1 MKYPSQD
8 YLKSIFTYCKE
19 TGILTRKPRPRE
31 HFSSDRTFSMYNE
44 TYAGKPVSARNELG
58 YVIAIINKKQYRAH
72 RIAWIM
78 EFGDI
83 DGYVI
88 DHINGVT
95 DDNRLNNLRLCS
107 HSQNLR
113 NMKKKDTEL
122 PLGIY
127 FDKSRGA
134 YKASVGLG
142 EKGKAMFK
150 RFKSVDDAVL
160 WRDSM
165 TKELGYHD
173 FHGKKKGA

>member
-19 TGILTRKPRPRE
+19 TGILIRKPRPRE
-31 HFSSDRTFSMYNE
+31 HFSSDRTFLMYNNM
-44 TYAGKPVSARNELG
+44 YAGKEVSARNELG
-58 YVIAIINKKQYRAH
+58 YVIAIINKRQYKAH
-72 RIAWIM
+72 RIAWII

-83 DGYVI
+83 GEYFI
-88 DHINGVT
+88 DHING
-95 DDNRLNNLRLCS
+95 DASDNRIENLRLCT
-107 HSQNLR
+107 HCENLR
-113 NMKKKDTEL
+113 NMKKKETDL

-142 EKGKAMFK
+142 EKGKSIFK

>member
-1 MKYPSQD
+1 M
-8 YLKSIFTYCKE
+8 
-19 TGILTRKPRPRE
+19 
-31 HFSSDRTFSMYNE
+31 
-44 TYAGKPVSARNELG
+44 
-58 YVIAIINKKQYRAH
+58 
-72 RIAWIM
+72 
-78 EFGDI
+78 

-95 DDNRLNNLRLCS
+95 DDNRLDNLRICS
-107 HSQNLR
+107 HRQNLR

-122 PLGIY
+122 PLGVY
-127 FDKSRGA
+127 FDKSRGT

-142 EKGKAMFK
+142 EKGKAVFK

-160 WRDSM
+160 WRNSM